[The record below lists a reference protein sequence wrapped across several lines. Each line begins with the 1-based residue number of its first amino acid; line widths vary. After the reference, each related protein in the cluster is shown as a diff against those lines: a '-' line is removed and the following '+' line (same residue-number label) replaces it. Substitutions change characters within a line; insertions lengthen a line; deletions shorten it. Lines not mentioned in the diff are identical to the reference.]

1 MLDTI
6 EMYLAR
12 GGKIKTIGLDCRGRS
27 ISHFGSPTAQH
38 ISARRPNMQH
48 DGKHLVLRGKSERV
62 DTRLSRGNRPRSNSR
77 DTSPNARQ
85 RAFIDSCKGMDG
97 WSKPSSRGLN
107 LG

>member
-12 GGKIKTIGLDCRGRS
+12 GGKIKTIGLVDSEAVR
-27 ISHFGSPTAQH
+27 H
-38 ISARRPNMQH
+38 ISARRPNKQH
-48 DGKHLVLRGKSERV
+48 DGKHLVLRGKADRV

-85 RAFIDSCKGMDG
+85 RAFIDSNRGVDG
-97 WSKPSSRGLN
+97 WSKPTPAGLN
-107 LG
+107 FG

>member
-6 EMYLAR
+6 DMYLAR

-27 ISHFGSPTAQH
+27 ISHFGSPTTQH
-38 ISARRPNMQH
+38 VSARRPNRQH

-77 DTSPNARQ
+77 DMNPNMR
-85 RAFIDSCKGMDG
+85 RRRWLDSCKGVDG
-97 WSKPSSRGLN
+97 WSKPTPAGLN